1 MLERT
6 IKPDDKEKKEN
17 VMVENGDEEKKD
29 NVISFPLRN
38 ERKKTVKERMIDNSY
53 SFTGD
58 GNGDDSIGDTLHI
71 EGPLSLKDQ
80 NYLRT
85 VSAELQKIDVS
96 IQRAEENGNPEL
108 AYFMAKQ
115 WESKRNDLIIYL
127 KKNNI
132 RICPMKQKNKE
143 KIWNKAE
150 EQEARQEKKKTN
162 VYLKNRDH
170 GYGRERIKNYE

>member
-1 MLERT
+1 MLERVIT
-6 IKPDDKEKKEN
+6 PSKKAELSDALPKIEHEPEKKKE
-17 VMVENGDEEKKD
+17 VF
-29 NVISFPLRN
+29 SFP
-38 ERKKTVKERMIDNSY
+38 VKNKQKNTTKLFDKSY
-53 SFTGD
+53 SFIGD
-58 GNGDDSIGDTLHI
+58 GNGDDSIGDTLHV
-71 EGPLSLKDQ
+71 EGLLSLKEQ
-80 NYLRT
+80 NYLRM
-85 VSAELQKIDVS
+85 VSAELRKIDVS

-115 WESKRNDLIIYL
+115 WETKRNDLIIYL
-127 KKNNI
+127 KKKNI

-150 EQEARQEKKKTN
+150 EQEARQIKKKTN